1 MGVTDEIILSLEKL
15 NKVIN
20 IDTISQVGTLE
31 AGCVLQDVNN
41 ILEKQG
47 FMLPIDLGAKG
58 SCQLGKWFEQVILSY
73 TLASVLCVHVMSQN
87 FC

>member
-1 MGVTDEIILSLEKL
+1 MTDEIILSLENL

-20 IDTISQVGTLE
+20 IDPVSQVGILE
-31 AGCVLQDVNN
+31 AGCVLQDVNT

-58 SCQLGKWFEQVILSY
+58 SCQLGE
-73 TLASVLCVHVMSQN
+73 
-87 FC
+87 